1 MLGINLVFA
10 GFALSLNGVS
20 YFTKI
25 DRKMIGFA
33 NLVVG
38 LIIFINSVIGVLQ
51 ANCIADYSN
60 AAGGFLFAVNYIL
73 IFISHIKEDVFKMF
87 GFFELFATIVSLIY
101 VVSTALSGVYILTY
115 LWAMWAVLWFEGFL
129 DSFCNVKGMA
139 KVSPF
144 ILIANGILSTFVP
157 GILILLGII
166 L

>member
-1 MLGINLVFA
+1 MLGINLLFA

-20 YFTKI
+20 YFVKI

-33 NLVVG
+33 NLIVG
-38 LIIFINSVIGVLQ
+38 LIILTNSIIGVVQ
-51 ANCIADYSN
+51 ATGIADYSN

-73 IFISHIKEDVFKMF
+73 IFISHIKEDNFKLF

-101 VVSTALSGVYILTY
+101 TVTTAIAGVYILTY

-129 DSFCNVKGMA
+129 DSFCGIRAMS
-139 KVSPF
+139 KVSPI
-144 ILIANGILSTFVP
+144 ILLANGLFSTFVP
-157 GILILLGII
+157 GVLILLGII